1 MATATY
7 PSDAT
12 LNALSFASTGVVSYT
27 GNGTRQ
33 AYNLAESVR
42 FKGEVIARF
51 DGVIQNPI
59 QYNMSNNFNTVN
71 FVGAPGSGVNVI
83 LTSITLPDRFT
94 TTRSFPTSLIVTYN
108 ATAADANNTVD
119 GNTYVINGKTV
130 DFRIPYGAEAA
141 SGEDS
146 LQVVIQGV
154 TQPNDAFIF
163 PSGNSALST
172 VSVRIAKFVDSD
184 SSLAATVANAY
195 SAADI
200 NELSIRAFVTQK
212 NKDFLNS
219 MESRKPDRGNETS
232 KTFDVIKFES
242 QAGYEKRRLRSRR
255 PKREFSL
262 EYTNVSGLEKEAIET
277 FYNNRNG
284 DYESFFF
291 NMAHINEPG
300 TIITRFEGPLD
311 INHEHSFDGTR
322 QNNFYTIGF
331 ALKEVFD

>member
-12 LNALSFASTGVVSYT
+12 INALSFSSTGVVSYT
-27 GNGTRQ
+27 GNGTRR

-51 DGVIQNPI
+51 DGVIQDPI
-59 QYNMSNNFNTVN
+59 QYNMSNNLNTLN
-71 FVGAPGSGVNVI
+71 FVAPPVVGTKVI
-83 LTSITLPDRFT
+83 LTSITLPDRFIT
-94 TTRSFPTSLIVTYN
+94 VRSFPTSLIVTYN

-130 DFRIPYGAEAA
+130 DFRIPDGAEAV

-163 PSGNSALST
+163 PSGNGALSSMT
-172 VSVRIAKFVDSD
+172 VRIAKFVDSD

-200 NELSIRAFVTQK
+200 DQLSIRAFVTQK

-219 MESRKPDRGNETS
+219 MESRKPDRGNEIN
-232 KTFDVIKFES
+232 KEFDVVTFES

-255 PKREFSL
+255 PKRSFQL

-284 DYESFFF
+284 EYESFFF
-291 NMAHINEPG
+291 NMAHINQPG
-300 TIITRFEGPLD
+300 TVITRFEGALD

>member
-59 QYNMSNNFNTVN
+59 QYNMSNSFNTLN
-71 FVGAPGSGVNVI
+71 FVGPPVTGTKII
-83 LTSITLPDRFT
+83 LTSITLPDRFIT
-94 TTRSFPTSLIVTYN
+94 VRSFPTTLIQTYN

-130 DFRIPYGAEAA
+130 DFRIPYGAENV

-146 LQVVIQGV
+146 LEVVIQGV
-154 TQPNDAFIF
+154 IQPNDAFIF
-163 PSGNSALST
+163 PSGNAALST
-172 VSVRIAKFVDSD
+172 VTVRIAKTVST
-184 SSLAATVANAY
+184 SLADTVAQAY

-200 NELSIRAFVTQK
+200 DQLSIRAFVTQK

-219 MESRKPDRGNETS
+219 MESRKPDRGNEIN
-232 KTFDVIKFES
+232 KEFDVIKFES

-255 PKREFSL
+255 PKRGFAL

-284 DYESFFF
+284 EYESFFF
-291 NMAHINEPG
+291 NMAHINQPG
-300 TIITRFEGPLD
+300 TVITRFEGALD